1 VKEAQTAGEMSSDTD
16 YDAAL
21 SRWFTKPPEAV
32 SGKSEETDLFGA
44 GGQDPGQLRALEQV
58 RNWVRERFKLSP
70 ETAILVWEVACNL
83 PGCPPLETVVAF
95 WENEQRHHFK
105 LLKRVE
111 EVTYDNL
118 PYAWMKSELIVPE
131 GFGCECC

>member
-1 VKEAQTAGEMSSDTD
+1 MSSDTD

-21 SRWFTKPPEAV
+21 SRWF
-32 SGKSEETDLFGA
+32 SGKTEAPDDSDSLMSPA
-44 GGQDPGQLRALEQV
+44 ANNAAQLEAIERVQG
-58 RNWVRERFKLSP
+58 WVRARFRLQP
-70 ETAILVWEVACNL
+70 DAAILVSEVACKL

-105 LLKRVE
+105 LFKPVAD
-111 EVTYDNL
+111 VTLDNL
-118 PYAWMKSELIVPE
+118 PFAWMKETLIVPE

>member
-1 VKEAQTAGEMSSDTD
+1 MSSDTD

-21 SRWFTKPPEAV
+21 SGWFSKPPEA
-32 SGKSEETDLFGA
+32 A
-44 GGQDPGQLRALEQV
+44 GVASDDMALGGVRNSPGQIRALEQV
-58 RNWVRERFKLSP
+58 REWVRARFKLSP
-70 ETAILVWEVACNL
+70 ETAILVSEIACNL

-105 LLKRVE
+105 LFKAVE
-111 EVTYDNL
+111 EVSFDNL
-118 PYAWMKSELIVPE
+118 PFAWMKESLIVPE

>member
-1 VKEAQTAGEMSSDTD
+1 MSSDTD

-21 SRWFTKPPEAV
+21 SGWFQKPPEAEDSKSDDMGMLA
-32 SGKSEETDLFGA
+32 SGKKTPEHIE
-44 GGQDPGQLRALEQV
+44 ALDRV
-58 RNWVRERFKLSP
+58 REWVRERFKLSP
-70 ETAILVWEVACNL
+70 EAAILVSEIACNL

-105 LLKRVE
+105 LFKPVE
-111 EVTYDNL
+111 AVGADNL
-118 PYAWMKSELIVPE
+118 PYAWMKETLIVPE